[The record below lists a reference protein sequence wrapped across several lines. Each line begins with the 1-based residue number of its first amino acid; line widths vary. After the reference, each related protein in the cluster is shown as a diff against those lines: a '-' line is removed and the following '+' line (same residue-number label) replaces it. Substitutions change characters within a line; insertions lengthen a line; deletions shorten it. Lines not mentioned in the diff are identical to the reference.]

1 VIIYVILFFL
11 IFIGLATAAFATIFG
26 KRDMLVENAGRL
38 LVETQSLSDSMTMSG
53 YNEFDRTEKVAH
65 IDGIVADS
73 SECLPGISRK
83 AETGIKASWALLK
96 DSVESSPFENG
107 HETFTLAFLEQVQD
121 AVIGAIRKSDSE
133 SRVTV
138 FSLLLGNALLAIA
151 VGIALSK
158 MKKFGDS
165 GQSESEARRIML
177 DLAPMACSLRDKDF
191 TIVDCNEAAVRL
203 LGASG
208 KAEIIGKRSEDL
220 LGSQPG
226 KESAAQQIDKAR
238 AIAEEKGQHVFD
250 TSYEDFNGE
259 IVPLKQTIVMVEGWE
274 RASYAV
280 YSTDLREVLES
291 RKQAEQAHSKFCA
304 IMDSMPISCF
314 FAEDIKLTYCN
325 DECERFFG
333 KPKEEIMRNFWSVMP
348 ETQPDGSNSVKKAL
362 KAMNTAIEKG
372 EASMDW
378 MFKGSREE
386 QLPASVYIKRAP
398 WGEGYPICGFAID
411 LRKIR
416 KVDEEKRQAE
426 IQASAAKAANE
437 AKNHFLALMSHEI
450 RTPMNAILGMSDLI
464 KADNLDE
471 TQKSYL
477 EDIKEMSASLLQI
490 MNDIL
495 DFSKV
500 ESGMFII
507 TPISFSLQ
515 KMMDGISASSSHA
528 ATQKGLRFSAS
539 ISQDVP
545 DCFFGDEVRIRQ
557 ITANIVSNA
566 IKYTKEGSVGLR
578 IERFRKKGKD
588 WLCIKVTDTGIG
600 IKSEDFGIIFD
611 MFRQVEDKVNP
622 GLAGTGLGLALS
634 RKLAGLMGGDIS
646 VESVHG
652 VGSVFSVTL
661 PLVEGTEEDNSED
674 GLGFAVS
681 AGDAKV
687 LVVDDNT
694 INRKVALAFLKK
706 HKIDADSA
714 TSGKEA
720 VDMVSRNSYD
730 LVFMDH
736 MMPEMDGLEAAR
748 KIRAL
753 DGGRLKSL
761 PIVALTANAINGA
774 SEEFKEAG
782 MNDCLFKPLIEAQLN
797 DALNK
802 WLPAEKLKQETRA

>member
-1 VIIYVILFFL
+1 
-11 IFIGLATAAFATIFG
+11 
-26 KRDMLVENAGRL
+26 
-38 LVETQSLSDSMTMSG
+38 
-53 YNEFDRTEKVAH
+53 
-65 IDGIVADS
+65 
-73 SECLPGISRK
+73 
-83 AETGIKASWALLK
+83 
-96 DSVESSPFENG
+96 
-107 HETFTLAFLEQVQD
+107 
-121 AVIGAIRKSDSE
+121 
-133 SRVTV
+133 
-138 FSLLLGNALLAIA
+138 
-151 VGIALSK
+151 
-158 MKKFGDS
+158 
-165 GQSESEARRIML
+165 
-177 DLAPMACSLRDKDF
+177 
-191 TIVDCNEAAVRL
+191 
-203 LGASG
+203 
-208 KAEIIGKRSEDL
+208 
-220 LGSQPG
+220 
-226 KESAAQQIDKAR
+226 
-238 AIAEEKGQHVFD
+238 
-250 TSYEDFNGE
+250 
-259 IVPLKQTIVMVEGWE
+259 
-274 RASYAV
+274 
-280 YSTDLREVLES
+280 
-291 RKQAEQAHSKFCA
+291 
-304 IMDSMPISCF
+304 
-314 FAEDIKLTYCN
+314 
-325 DECERFFG
+325 
-333 KPKEEIMRNFWSVMP
+333 
-348 ETQPDGSNSVKKAL
+348 
-362 KAMNTAIEKG
+362 
-372 EASMDW
+372 
-378 MFKGSREE
+378 
-386 QLPASVYIKRAP
+386 
-398 WGEGYPICGFAID
+398 
-411 LRKIR
+411 
-416 KVDEEKRQAE
+416 
-426 IQASAAKAANE
+426 
-437 AKNHFLALMSHEI
+437 
-450 RTPMNAILGMSDLI
+450 
-464 KADNLDE
+464 
-471 TQKSYL
+471 
-477 EDIKEMSASLLQI
+477 
-490 MNDIL
+490 
-495 DFSKV
+495 
-500 ESGMFII
+500 
-507 TPISFSLQ
+507 
-515 KMMDGISASSSHA
+515 
-528 ATQKGLRFSAS
+528 
-539 ISQDVP
+539 VP